1 MRSLGFLIDLDG
13 VIYKAG
19 FLIPGA
25 KEFLER
31 IADFPSLFLTN
42 NSSVT
47 AQDVASKLNA
57 MGVICNPTNVLTSGQ
72 ATASFLSQ
80 EKPNFRYYVV
90 GGKGISAALAEQGV
104 FDEKSPDYVVV
115 GEGEGLN
122 YQTLTTGLNCILH
135 GATLIAT
142 NPDANLDGEYYG
154 KLCVLPGGGALV
166 APFEK
171 ASGVTAKVIG
181 KPQPEIYR
189 QAMRRLA
196 LPVENLVMVGDRP
209 DTDIDGAKRM
219 GMHAILVYTGRFGS
233 DMQYPKNCLLPDMAV
248 DSLLD
253 DSIERFIRPFL
264 TSLD

>member
-90 GGKGISAALAEQGV
+90 GGKGISAALAEQGIV
-104 FDEKSPDYVVV
+104 LRKQGEAPRSDLLDALRTGAGEALLATDSFWEGIDVRGEALSLLALTRLPFRVPSEPVLQARAEKLEREGGNAFTELLLPMAILKFKQGMGRLIRHREDRGIAIVLDPRILSRSYGRLFLGSLDW
-115 GEGEGLN
+115 GEPRIVSSSE
-122 YQTLTTGLNCILH
+122 
-135 GATLIAT
+135 
-142 NPDANLDGEYYG
+142 
-154 KLCVLPGGGALV
+154 
-166 APFEK
+166 
-171 ASGVTAKVIG
+171 VTAI
-181 KPQPEIYR
+181 
-189 QAMRRLA
+189 
-196 LPVENLVMVGDRP
+196 VMAWFRE
-209 DTDIDGAKRM
+209 REM
-219 GMHAILVYTGRFGS
+219 GR
-233 DMQYPKNCLLPDMAV
+233 
-248 DSLLD
+248 
-253 DSIERFIRPFL
+253 
-264 TSLD
+264 